1 MDPSGPVYP
10 EGVTTPA
17 SEVDSPD
24 VGPDGPDGPGGQG
37 APGGRAA
44 GGTRP
49 SARWYARRDGEAGA
63 IPAQQRMGPVRRTV
77 REIGLTLITLGV
89 IVLLFVA
96 YQLFGTNIA
105 EAHSQSNL
113 KKSFAAEVA
122 HNRGTPVSH
131 PADNPALGG
140 PTTSTPGTP
149 TSGAIDELVIPKMG
163 IDKYV
168 VQGVGEADLRRGP
181 GHYPN
186 TPLPG
191 QVGNSAIA
199 GHRTTYGAPF
209 FDLDKLGPGD
219 DVFIINT
226 DGTRLDFKVTGTKVV
241 SPDNVSVLD
250 PTTFPQLTLTT
261 CNPRFS
267 ATSRLIV
274 FARLAANVAP
284 LATPPT
290 TAPPPAVHNTLVSD
304 NLGRGNRHA
313 WPAVWGYGA
322 LVLVLWVLVRLLIN
336 RTRRWARAGAYVG
349 GIAVCLIPLWFMF
362 ENVVLLLPQNI

>member
-1 MDPSGPVYP
+1 
-10 EGVTTPA
+10 
-17 SEVDSPD
+17 
-24 VGPDGPDGPGGQG
+24 
-37 APGGRAA
+37 
-44 GGTRP
+44 
-49 SARWYARRDGEAGA
+49 
-63 IPAQQRMGPVRRTV
+63 MGPVRRTV

-122 HNRGTPVSH
+122 HNRGNPTGNPSGN
-131 PADNPALGG
+131 PTGNPSGNPGDNPTLGG
-140 PTTSTPGTP
+140 PATTTPGTP

-209 FDLDKLGPGD
+209 FDLNKLGPGD
-219 DVFIINT
+219 DIFIINT
-226 DGTRLDFKVTGTKVV
+226 NGTRLDFKVTGTKVV

-274 FARLAANVAP
+274 FARLAADVTP
-284 LATPPT
+284 LPTPPT
-290 TAPPPAVHNTLVSD
+290 TAPPPAQHNTLVSD
-304 NLGRGNRHA
+304 NLGKGNSHA
-313 WPAVWGYGA
+313 WPPVFGYGA

>member
-1 MDPSGPVYP
+1 MIRFRPVYP

-17 SEVDSPD
+17 QEVAGEEA
-24 VGPDGPDGPGGQG
+24 GPAA
-37 APGGRAA
+37 APK
-44 GGTRP
+44 
-49 SARWYARRDGEAGA
+49 WHARRDGEAA
-63 IPAQQRMGPVRRTV
+63 PSAPKHRMGPVRRTV

-113 KKSFAAEVA
+113 KKSFTAQVA
-122 HNRGTPVSH
+122 QNRSTQPSDSPTIG
-131 PADNPALGG
+131 A
-140 PTTSTPGTP
+140 PTTPPATP
-149 TSGAIDELVIPKMG
+149 TSGAIDELVIPKIG
-163 IDKYV
+163 VDKYV

-186 TPLPG
+186 TPMPG

-209 FDLDKLGPGD
+209 FDLNELGPGD
-219 DVFIINT
+219 DIFIVNT
-226 DGTRLDFKVTGTKVV
+226 DGTRLDFKVTGNKVV
-241 SPDNVSVLD
+241 SPSDVSVLE

-261 CNPRFS
+261 CTPRFS
-267 ATSRLIV
+267 ASSRLIV

-284 LATPPT
+284 LPTPPT
-290 TAPPPAVHNTLVSD
+290 TTPPPTQLHNALVSD
-304 NLGRGNRHA
+304 NLGKGNSRA
-313 WPAVWGYGA
+313 WPSVYFYGA
-322 LVLVLWVLVRLLIN
+322 IVLVLWVLVRLLIN